1 MRRIEER
8 NENIWALAR
17 SNKGGPRIMRN
28 LALMND
34 RSIKF
39 ERVPVVDVG
48 GSLGHLIRDE
58 QGNIMSNI
66 MGREITYNVM

>member
-8 NENIWALAR
+8 NENIRALAR
-17 SNKGGPRIMRN
+17 SKKGGPRITRN
-28 LALMND
+28 LAFMND
-34 RSIKF
+34 RSIKL
-39 ERVPVVDVG
+39 ERAPVMDVG

-66 MGREITYNVM
+66 MGREITYHVM

>member
-34 RSIKF
+34 RSIKASQYCSSTARPTGNCSVGSSACT
-39 ERVPVVDVG
+39 ELVLLATAGKAVV
-48 GSLGHLIRDE
+48 E
-58 QGNIMSNI
+58 
-66 MGREITYNVM
+66 